1 MNLITKKFN
10 LKNMQASRDI
20 IDVYN
25 KIYQVIP
32 MDHVEFKA
40 CLQKYIDSI

>member
-1 MNLITKKFN
+1 
-10 LKNMQASRDI
+10 MQTSRDI

-40 CLQKYIDSI
+40 CL